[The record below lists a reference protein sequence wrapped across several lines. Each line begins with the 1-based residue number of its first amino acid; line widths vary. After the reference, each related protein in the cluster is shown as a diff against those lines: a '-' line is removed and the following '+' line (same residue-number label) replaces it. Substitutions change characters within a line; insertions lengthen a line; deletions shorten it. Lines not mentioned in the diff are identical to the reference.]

1 METNKNSEQSMID
14 YAEKIVRLLKTT
26 RKELNDYSFEKS
38 KQYGFTG
45 PQLFLV
51 FVLYKYP
58 GLSLQEVSE
67 KIGLS
72 KSTVSGI
79 VDRLVCQGDVVREIP
94 SEDRRS
100 VKLFL
105 SSDFSKKHNLM
116 EIKRQFLTDLISDA
130 STEDLNTVI
139 NGLEKIYEII
149 QNKKLKNTEK

>member
-1 METNKNSEQSMID
+1 M
-14 YAEKIVRLLKTT
+14 VRLLKTAK
-26 RKELNDYSFEKS
+26 KELNDYSFEKA

-51 FVLYKYP
+51 LILEQDP
-58 GLSLQEVSE
+58 GISLQELSE
-67 KIGLS
+67 KLRLS

-105 SSDFSKKHNLM
+105 SSDFSERYDLM
-116 EIKRQFLTDLISDA
+116 EIRRSFLTDLIKDA
-130 STEDLNTVI
+130 SIEDLDI
-139 NGLEKIYEII
+139 AIEGLEKTYEII
-149 QNKKLKNTEK
+149 EKAKIKDTKR

>member
-1 METNKNSEQSMID
+1 METSKNSEKVRFN
-14 YAEKIVRLLKTT
+14 YGEKMVRLLKTAK
-26 RKELNDYSFEKS
+26 KELNDYSFEKA

-51 FVLYKYP
+51 LILEQDP
-58 GLSLQEVSE
+58 GISLQELSE
-67 KIGLS
+67 KLRLS

-105 SSDFSKKHNLM
+105 SSDFSERYDLM
-116 EIKRQFLTDLISDA
+116 EIRRSFLTDLIKDA
-130 STEDLNTVI
+130 SIEDLDI
-139 NGLEKIYEII
+139 AIEGLEKTYEII
-149 QNKKLKNTEK
+149 EKAKIKDTKR